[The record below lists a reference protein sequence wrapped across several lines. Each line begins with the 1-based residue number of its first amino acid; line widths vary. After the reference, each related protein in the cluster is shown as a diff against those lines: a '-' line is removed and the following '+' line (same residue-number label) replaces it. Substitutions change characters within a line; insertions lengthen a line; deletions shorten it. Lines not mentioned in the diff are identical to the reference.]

1 VRLPNPISD
10 ERGFTIVEVMV
21 AAALLLTGLVGT
33 MSMLNSA
40 NAATTSTKAREQG
53 VSLQRELTE
62 AARSLSYAE
71 LTPESIVGRIQ
82 AMDGLGDD
90 NGSAAEY
97 QIRRRGITYS
107 VTLGTCSVDDD
118 ADGTGPH
125 DPSRF
130 CTTGTGQATAA
141 TCRTLLGNNGSVA
154 GTGASSTAAAD
165 CGIDSNLDGTVDGLV
180 SGGSCSAACGTGTDT
195 NPDDYK
201 RIVSLVR
208 WKGGGGSRY
217 ALQDATLPNP
227 GASAAPGV
235 ATIGPSPMPVVHE
248 GTTTLS
254 IAVTTTRP
262 AATVGISINGSPIGA
277 ATMGASAT
285 SWSYSWELGTMA
297 PPAATD
303 PANGEVLDGT
313 YVVSAR
319 ALDTYGSA
327 GATRAVTVTVN
338 RRVPFPVKRFRGG
351 LRGGSTG
358 DVDFEW
364 TLNRERDI
372 IGYRVFRDVPGTTAD
387 IEVCALA
394 IRTACRLENPPAG
407 NADYYALAYDRD
419 DTGGERKGVQ
429 SSSNFPVT
437 ATNTVPFPITTLQA
451 VPASGGNTKL
461 MWAAS
466 PGDPDTGDSVE
477 YYRIYRDGV
486 AYANRYDRTATGSIL
501 EYLDTDANGTP
512 HDYSVAAVDQ
522 RLGEST
528 LLGPVRG

>member
-1 VRLPNPISD
+1 
-10 ERGFTIVEVMV
+10 M
-21 AAALLLTGLVGT
+21 
-33 MSMLNSA
+33 
-40 NAATTSTKAREQG
+40 
-53 VSLQRELTE
+53 
-62 AARSLSYAE
+62 
-71 LTPESIVGRIQ
+71 
-82 AMDGLGDD
+82 
-90 NGSAAEY
+90 
-97 QIRRRGITYS
+97 
-107 VTLGTCSVDDD
+107 
-118 ADGTGPH
+118 
-125 DPSRF
+125 
-130 CTTGTGQATAA
+130 
-141 TCRTLLGNNGSVA
+141 
-154 GTGASSTAAAD
+154 
-165 CGIDSNLDGTVDGLV
+165 
-180 SGGSCSAACGTGTDT
+180 
-195 NPDDYK
+195 
-201 RIVSLVR
+201 
-208 WKGGGGSRY
+208 
-217 ALQDATLPNP
+217 
-227 GASAAPGV
+227 
-235 ATIGPSPMPVVHE
+235 ATIGPSPTPVVHE

-262 AATVGISINGSPIGA
+262 AAMVGISINGSPIGA

-338 RRVPFPVKRFRGG
+338 RRVPYPVKRFRGG

-372 IGYRVFRDVPGTTAD
+372 IGYRVFRDVPGTSAD
-387 IEVCALA
+387 VEVCALA
-394 IRTACRLENPPAG
+394 IRTACHLENPPAG
-407 NADYYALAYDRD
+407 DAEYYALAYDRD
-419 DTGGERKGVQ
+419 DAGAERKGVQ
-429 SSSNFPVT
+429 SSSSFPVT
-437 ATNTVPFPITTLQA
+437 ATNTVPAPITALQA
-451 VPASGGNTKL
+451 SNVSGGNTKL
-461 MWAAS
+461 SWAAS
-466 PGDPDTGDSVE
+466 SGDPDTGDSVE

-528 LLGPVRG
+528 LLGPVRR